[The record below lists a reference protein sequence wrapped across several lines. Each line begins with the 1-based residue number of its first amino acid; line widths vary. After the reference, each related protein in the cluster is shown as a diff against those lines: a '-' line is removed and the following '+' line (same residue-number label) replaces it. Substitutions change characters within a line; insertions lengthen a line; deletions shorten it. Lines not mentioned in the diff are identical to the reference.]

1 MLIILLSL
9 SMIIA
14 MTVSAIILLLE
25 ENAARSRV
33 AQPAFDLSTIRR
45 LKQPRK

>member
-1 MLIILLSL
+1 MLIIFLSL

-14 MTVSAIILLLE
+14 MSVAAVILLVE

-33 AQPAFDLSTIRR
+33 AEPVFDLRAMRR
-45 LKQPRK
+45 LHDRK

>member
-14 MTVSAIILLLE
+14 MSVAAIILLVE
-25 ENAARSRV
+25 ENAARSKV
-33 AQPAFDLSTIRR
+33 AAPVFNINTMRR
-45 LKQPRK
+45 LPRDRR